1 VSLDAISPMTTVL
14 RYVAIVLA
22 ACLTYCA
29 PALAQRIERPV
40 FHVGDTWT
48 YRRVDEPLT
57 FQSFREYSVT
67 QVKTITKISPDEF
80 ELAVESISESGEKT
94 FSTEQS
100 SLDFNDYVKLS
111 SDQPRQEIRTW
122 KWPVDVGD
130 TWKYEYPV
138 KAGAQ
143 VWEARVVGWEEVEV
157 PAGRFRALKVERE
170 MLSDPG
176 GGKARTAIVWFSPE
190 AKVIVKRVD
199 RANSRNYQYINSE
212 RVLMSYKVN

>member
-1 VSLDAISPMTTVL
+1 MTSVQ
-14 RYVAIVLA
+14 RYVAIFLA
-22 ACLTYCA
+22 ACLAYCT
-29 PALAQRIERPV
+29 PALAQRIERPTY
-40 FHVGDTWT
+40 HVGDTWT
-48 YRRVDEPLT
+48 YRRMDFAIPP
-57 FQSFREYSVT
+57 QSFRDYVVT
-67 QVKTITKISPDEF
+67 QIKTVTRVASEEF
-80 ELAVESISESGEKT
+80 EMATDSIAESGEK
-94 FSTEQS
+94 SSYNELS
-100 SLDFNDYVKLS
+100 SLDFNDFVQVD
-111 SDQPRQEIRTW
+111 SDQPRREIRAW

-138 KAGAQ
+138 KAGVQ

-157 PAGRFRALKVERE
+157 PAGKFRALKVERE

-190 AKVIVKRVD
+190 TKVIVKRVD